1 MRSSTAEATEK
12 LVPPRVLSL
21 EQSLE
26 LLRDDEC
33 LEVTPQ
39 SVRLRKV
46 VLQQHLRARARGREQ
61 GRG

>member
-1 MRSSTAEATEK
+1 
-12 LVPPRVLSL
+12 VLSL

-33 LEVTPQ
+33 LEVTPH

-61 GRG
+61 RG